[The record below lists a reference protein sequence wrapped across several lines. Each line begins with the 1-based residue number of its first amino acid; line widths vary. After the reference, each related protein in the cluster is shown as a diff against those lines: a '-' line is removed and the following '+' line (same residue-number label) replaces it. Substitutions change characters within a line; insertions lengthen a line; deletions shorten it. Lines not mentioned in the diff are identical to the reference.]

1 MLLKKQDFSSCNV
14 YNLHS
19 KEPYFNSTY
28 VIGGCKLNL
37 VSVQFIPFQMT
48 SFLEKT
54 IGVHG
59 MFTSFGF
66 ICILF
71 VVFTYKLVPETHGKS
86 YRDSVLV
93 KSLLEKETQSQRL
106 PL

>member
-1 MLLKKQDFSSCNV
+1 M
-14 YNLHS
+14 NLRAFGTSYIYWIEFTETPS
-19 KEPYFNSTY
+19 KFQNR
-28 VIGGCKLNL
+28 IFFL
-37 VSVQFIPFQMT
+37 FQMT

-71 VVFTYKLVPETHGKS
+71 AVIAYKLVPETHGKS

-93 KSLLEKETQSQRL
+93 KSPLEKETTS
-106 PL
+106 PLHQLQV

>member
-1 MLLKKQDFSSCNV
+1 
-14 YNLHS
+14 
-19 KEPYFNSTY
+19 
-28 VIGGCKLNL
+28 
-37 VSVQFIPFQMT
+37 MT

-71 VVFTYKLVPETHGKS
+71 AVIAYKLVPETHGKS

-93 KSLLEKETQSQRL
+93 KSLLENKGNFRTHTQYIL
-106 PL
+106 KLFMFLNT